1 MSDGEDCNSLGEVSN
16 ASAFSCQSDVS
27 LDEPAFHLLL
37 YESPGS
43 NPGDEPYLQDA
54 LRILHKNDTK
64 YKFIE
69 IDLGG
74 SPSCVQENALY
85 SKGAFGSVGKALAKN
100 TSVESIVITSY
111 DDNEEYV
118 GHFLS
123 LFERMKGN
131 RTLRRFELSGFTGE
145 MEQAL
150 SKCAE
155 LFSEEGS
162 KLDSFQVEYSDIS
175 LPLLRRIM
183 TGLANRSSPLENLSM
198 SHCEFEDHCVEGIFS
213 FFKDKPEILPRKLT
227 LVSHC
232 IGHDDNRCSIM
243 TRLLMCQACS
253 LEDLTISDLVPS
265 DDEMVDI
272 ATALERNT
280 TLKRLMIDLTNLNMR
295 AYDRI
300 RLLLCDTKNIIA
312 TYHSNHTLGVLG
324 YEMRDSKISSYL
336 KLNNKYSDKQLVAAA
351 KIIDAHFAH
360 NFHLGN
366 FDMMK
371 SQVLALLVSYTNL
384 GFRAWE
390 EAVDEESKEKG
401 DEDEGEWVP
410 WEDEDR
416 IAKQMESDEE
426 ERDEED
432 DDEVEGVEMERV
444 EAEGVEAEG
453 DEEDLDEEDVNVVGG
468 DEEKGANNCLTVHF
482 LMVRNIPA
490 FFDYVKPRWKKQKVS
505 EIA

>member
-43 NPGDEPYLQDA
+43 NPGDEPYLRDA
-54 LRILHKNDTK
+54 LRILHENDTK

-162 KLDSFQVEYSDIS
+162 KLDSFQVEHSDIS
-175 LPLLRRIM
+175 LPLIRRIM
-183 TGLANRSSPLENLSM
+183 IGLTSGGSPLEHLSM
-198 SHCEFEDHCVEGIFS
+198 SHIEFEDSCVREIFS
-213 FFKDKPEILPRKLT
+213 FFEEKPEKFPRKLS
-227 LVSHC
+227 LEHG
-232 IGHDDNRCSIM
+232 IENFDDVCSILA
-243 TRLLMCQACS
+243 RLLMCQACS
-253 LEDLTISDLVPS
+253 LEELTIPLLMPTE
-265 DDEMVDI
+265 DEVIDI
-272 ATALERNT
+272 VTSLERNT
-280 TLKRLMIDLTNLNMR
+280 TLKHLNIDLTNLTMNGK
-295 AYDRI
+295 DPI
-300 RLLLCDTKNIIA
+300 LLLLCDTKNITA
-312 TYHSNHTLGVLG
+312 TYNSNHTLGVLG

-360 NFHLGN
+360 NFHLDN

-371 SQVLALLVSYTNL
+371 SQLLTLLVSFVNRGFLFWNKALKVENKRGQKKEVTN
-384 GFRAWE
+384 
-390 EAVDEESKEKG
+390 
-401 DEDEGEWVP
+401 
-410 WEDEDR
+410 
-416 IAKQMESDEE
+416 
-426 ERDEED
+426 
-432 DDEVEGVEMERV
+432 
-444 EAEGVEAEG
+444 
-453 DEEDLDEEDVNVVGG
+453 
-468 DEEKGANNCLTVHF
+468 NNLTINF

-490 FFDYVKPRWKKQKVS
+490 FLKYVKPRWKRQKTCSGV
-505 EIA
+505 